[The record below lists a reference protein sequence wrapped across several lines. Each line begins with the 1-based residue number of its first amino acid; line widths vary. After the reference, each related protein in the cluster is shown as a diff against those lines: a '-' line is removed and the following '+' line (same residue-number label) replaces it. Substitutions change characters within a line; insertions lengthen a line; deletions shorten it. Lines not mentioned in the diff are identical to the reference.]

1 MSMRDCAMT
10 PACVSSPGPV
20 RAGGAGQPRDA
31 WRKRGLILRAARWL
45 AVALLALCWAPSA
58 LAQHKL
64 PLDPAR
70 SQFGFEIRT
79 RFGQKISGVFHR
91 FDGDVLVLPDGRH
104 QVRLRMYTDQV
115 EIPGKPR
122 YTAWM
127 RGEDFFDVAR
137 YPVVQFDSLP
147 YSPMVAEGG
156 GDIIGNLTLRGI
168 THLETLTV
176 MPSECPRAG
185 YDCDVISRGTVLRGR
200 YGMDSWQV
208 ALGDRVTF
216 VLRARLLETPQP

>member
-1 MSMRDCAMT
+1 GRVRGSQVRRV
-10 PACVSSPGPV
+10 PAPPRAAARGRGPV
-20 RAGGAGQPRDA
+20 RPV
-31 WRKRGLILRAARWL
+31 LRWL
-45 AVALLALCWAPSA
+45 AMAALVLCWVPEA
-58 LAQHKL
+58 LAQQKL

-79 RFGQKISGVFHR
+79 RFGQKISGVFPR
-91 FDGDVLVLPDGRH
+91 FDGDILVLPDGRH
-104 QVRLRMYTDQV
+104 QVRLRIYTDQV

-137 YPVVQFDSLP
+137 YALVEFDSLP
-147 YSPMVAEGG
+147 YVPPDYGQPR
-156 GDIIGNLTLRGI
+156 DIVGNLTMRGV

-176 MPSECPRAG
+176 LPSECTRAG

-200 YGMDSWQV
+200 YGMDKWQV

-216 VLRARLLETPQP
+216 VLRARFLEAPQP

>member
-1 MSMRDCAMT
+1 MM
-10 PACVSSPGPV
+10 PV
-20 RAGGAGQPRDA
+20 AEGRIGRRTGRTARGKTGGARGRRRGAAA
-31 WRKRGLILRAARWL
+31 WW
-45 AVALLALCWAPSA
+45 AVAGRWIAAAVLALYWAPSA
-58 LAQHKL
+58 LAQQKL
-64 PLDPAR
+64 ALDPAR

-79 RFGQKISGVFHR
+79 RFGQKITGVFR
-91 FDGDVLVLPDGRH
+91 QFDGEIQVLPDGRH
-104 QVRLRMYTDQV
+104 QVRLRMYTGQV

-147 YSPMVAEGG
+147 YSPAVAEHG
-156 GDIIGNLTLRGI
+156 GDIVGTLTLRGVS
-168 THLETLTV
+168 HLETLTV
-176 MPSECPRAG
+176 MPPECHRPG

-216 VLRARLLETPQP
+216 VLRARLQETPQP